1 MPTPTTSA
9 EQCGDGRAK
18 TTDILVLRAE
28 AAGLLVLAIVL
39 AVPVPAAL
47 GRARWPAR
55 DPRVALVC
63 WQAVGLA
70 GGLSLLGAALTLA
83 ASSLG
88 GRWLPDIAS
97 LRHNWSRLGIPGWT
111 GVALAAMVGI
121 WLAVSAVRSTVRVVL
136 ARRQH
141 RVSLDAI
148 ADDSLGRQLERS
160 RPLSRS
166 ISALASAHLLSSGE
180 LRLLDNPT
188 AVAYCLPG
196 LRPRIVVSQGAV
208 AALDPA
214 EFGAVLAHEQV
225 HARGR
230 HDLLVQ
236 PFIAWR
242 RAFPFLPTAAT
253 ALGAVEL
260 LIEMLADDGA
270 CRRCDPVSLG
280 SALRRLGDEHLLLG
294 SANASEVKIELDQ
307 RITRLS
313 TPVRSL
319 ALVTRITL
327 YLAAV
332 TLVILPPVILVLT

>member
-1 MPTPTTSA
+1 
-9 EQCGDGRAK
+9 
-18 TTDILVLRAE
+18 VLRAE

-55 DPRVALVC
+55 DPRVAIVC

-70 GGLSLLGAALTLA
+70 GGLSLLGATLTLA
-83 ASSLG
+83 ASSLS
-88 GRWLPDIAS
+88 GRWLPAISS
-97 LRHNWSRLGIPGWT
+97 LRHSWSRLGISGWT
-111 GVALAAMVGI
+111 GMALAALIGI
-121 WLAVSAVRSTVRVVL
+121 WLAVTAVRSTVRVVL

-141 RVSLDAI
+141 RVRLDAV
-148 ADDSLGRQLERS
+148 ADDSSSRQIERS
-160 RPLSRS
+160 RPLPRS
-166 ISALASAHLLSSGE
+166 TSVLVSTHLPSTGE
-180 LRLLDNPT
+180 LRLLDSPT
-188 AVAYCLPG
+188 AIAYCLPG
-196 LRPRIVVSQGAV
+196 LRPRIVVSQGTV

-214 EFGAVLAHEQV
+214 EFDAVLAHEQV

-242 RAFPFLPTAAT
+242 QTFPFLPTAAT

-270 CRRCDPVSLG
+270 CRQCDPVSLG

-294 SANASEVKIELDQ
+294 SANTSEVKLELDQ

-332 TLVILPPVILVLT
+332 ALVLLPPVMLVLT